1 MAMGRRK
8 QQQQGLWVETADLP
22 RSAGHPF
29 YQRLNEV
36 LADHGFDAFVEGL
49 CQPFYAEVMGR
60 PSLAPGAYFRLLLV
74 GFFEGL
80 DSERGIAWRTADSI
94 SLREFL
100 GVGLTQSPPDHSTL
114 SRTRRLIDLEAHQQV
129 FAWVVQVLATHCRV
143 TDWR

>member
-49 CQPFYAEVMGR
+49 CQPFYA
-60 PSLAPGAYFRLLLV
+60 
-74 GFFEGL
+74 
-80 DSERGIAWRTADSI
+80 
-94 SLREFL
+94 
-100 GVGLTQSPPDHSTL
+100 
-114 SRTRRLIDLEAHQQV
+114 
-129 FAWVVQVLATHCRV
+129 
-143 TDWR
+143 